1 MRGVFPYEQVGKLE
15 PIPGSDFIACFVL
28 VVGVIVVALE
38 LIDRGR

>member
-38 LIDRGR
+38 LIGRGD